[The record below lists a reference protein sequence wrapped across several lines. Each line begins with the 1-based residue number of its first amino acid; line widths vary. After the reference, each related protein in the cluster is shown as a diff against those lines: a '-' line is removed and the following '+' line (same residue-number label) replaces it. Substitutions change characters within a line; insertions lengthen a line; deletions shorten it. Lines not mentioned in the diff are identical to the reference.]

1 MTDNIIYSEPN
12 KTLVTQEDNKAL
24 WNLPKYRRTGYR
36 DLYKINRYGLILRSD
51 HVLKL
56 NKTENSDIENIS
68 LVKDMTNQSS
78 FCSLIVGKGQTI
90 LYEKFATD
98 FHLSQPQT
106 IMSITKM
113 FINLLVGELVEQNM
127 IDLNQTV
134 SKYLPNIGS
143 GYADATIQNVLNMNV
158 KNNYTEDYT
167 DPFSSSF
174 LQEKVGGWRIP
185 DEDEENTSQ
194 ENFLNSIETIPGE
207 TLENGLDQALYK
219 SANTDVIAMIIEN
232 ITKIS
237 LRDHLIRIVEAA
249 GFEDALYMATDRG
262 GMPWLS
268 GGGCLTTRDF
278 LRMGLLFSRR
288 GKGIKNRCVG
298 SKKFIES
305 TLKADGPKYMRLLDK
320 HFVFYANQTMK
331 SNNWIGHSGYG
342 GQFLMINL
350 ETNVVA
356 AFFSVLE
363 TKSATDETYKSK
375 MILMLE
381 EITSKANL

>member
-1 MTDNIIYSEPN
+1 
-12 KTLVTQEDNKAL
+12 
-24 WNLPKYRRTGYR
+24 
-36 DLYKINRYGLILRSD
+36 
-51 HVLKL
+51 
-56 NKTENSDIENIS
+56 
-68 LVKDMTNQSS
+68 
-78 FCSLIVGKGQTI
+78 
-90 LYEKFATD
+90 
-98 FHLSQPQT
+98 
-106 IMSITKM
+106 MSITKM

-194 ENFLNSIETIPGE
+194 ENFLNSIETITGE
-207 TLENGLDQALYK
+207 TLENNLDQALYK
-219 SANTDVIAMIIEN
+219 SANTDVMAMIIEN

-249 GFEDALYMATDRG
+249 GFEDALYMATDRV

-288 GKGIKNRCVG
+288 GKGIKNRYVG

-381 EITSKANL
+381 EITSKTNL

>member
-1 MTDNIIYSEPN
+1 MTDKIIYSEPN
-12 KTLVTQEDNKAL
+12 KTLVTRKNNKAL
-24 WNLPKYRRTGYR
+24 WNLPEYRRNGYR
-36 DLYKINRYGLILRSD
+36 ELYKINRYGLILRSD

-56 NKTENSDIENIS
+56 NKTENNNIGNLP
-68 LVKDMTNQSS
+68 LVKDMTGQSS
-78 FCSLIVGKGQTI
+78 FCSLIVGQDQRI
-90 LYEKFATD
+90 LYEKFAPD
-98 FHLSQPQT
+98 FHISQPQT

-113 FINLLVGELVEQNM
+113 FINLLIGELVEHNM

-158 KNNYTEDYT
+158 KNNFTEDYT

-174 LQEKVGGWRIP
+174 LQEKAGGWRIP
-185 DEDEENTSQ
+185 DDDEENISQ
-194 ENFLNSIETIPGE
+194 ENFLNSIQRMPGE
-207 TLENGLDQALYK
+207 SLENNMDQALYK
-219 SANTDVIAMIIEN
+219 SANTDVIAMMIEN

-237 LRDHLIRIVEAA
+237 LRDHLIRIVESA
-249 GFEDALYMATDRG
+249 GFEDALYIATDRG

-288 GKGIKNRCVG
+288 GRGIKGRYVG

-305 TLKADGPKYMRLLDK
+305 TLKADGPKYMRLKDEK
-320 HFVFYANQTMK
+320 FVYYTNQTMK

-356 AFFSVLE
+356 GFFSVLE
-363 TKSATDETYKSK
+363 TDTATDEEYKAK
-375 MILMLE
+375 MILMLDKV
-381 EITSKANL
+381 TSGQYL

>member
-1 MTDNIIYSEPN
+1 M
-12 KTLVTQEDNKAL
+12 
-24 WNLPKYRRTGYR
+24 
-36 DLYKINRYGLILRSD
+36 
-51 HVLKL
+51 
-56 NKTENSDIENIS
+56 
-68 LVKDMTNQSS
+68 
-78 FCSLIVGKGQTI
+78 
-90 LYEKFATD
+90 
-98 FHLSQPQT
+98 
-106 IMSITKM
+106 IT
-113 FINLLVGELVEQNM
+113 
-127 IDLNQTV
+127 
-134 SKYLPNIGS
+134 
-143 GYADATIQNVLNMNV
+143 
-158 KNNYTEDYT
+158 
-167 DPFSSSF
+167 
-174 LQEKVGGWRIP
+174 
-185 DEDEENTSQ
+185 
-194 ENFLNSIETIPGE
+194 GE
-207 TLENGLDQALYK
+207 TLENNLDQALYK
-219 SANTDVIAMIIEN
+219 SANTDVMAMIIEN

-249 GFEDALYMATDRG
+249 GFEDALYMATDRV

-288 GKGIKNRCVG
+288 GKGIKNRYVG

-381 EITSKANL
+381 EITSKTNL